1 MPKKPKIGPSN
12 AEKSAKNENLVN
24 PNIQMKD
31 YPKMMPQTHF
41 WTIWTKIGGG
51 DRFFVRKLA
60 IFSIIGISH
69 TFRDTTPY
77 VLSRQNSTVGS

>member
-1 MPKKPKIGPSN
+1 MAKIGPSN
-12 AEKSAKNENLVN
+12 AQNSAKNENFVN

-41 WTIWTKIGGG
+41 WTIWTKIGEG
-51 DRFFVRKLA
+51 DRFFVRKLG
-60 IFSIIGISH
+60 IFFIVGISH

-77 VLSRQNSTVGS
+77 V